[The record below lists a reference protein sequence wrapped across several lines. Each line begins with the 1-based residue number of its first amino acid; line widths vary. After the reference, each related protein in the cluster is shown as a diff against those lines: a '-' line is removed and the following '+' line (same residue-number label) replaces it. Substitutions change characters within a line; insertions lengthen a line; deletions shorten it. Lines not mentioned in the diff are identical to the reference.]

1 MGSYKIAN
9 TLMNPDQLCR
19 LNWYFRG
26 LLVML
31 VWLFNH

>member
-1 MGSYKIAN
+1 
-9 TLMNPDQLCR
+9 MNPDQLCR

-31 VWLFNH
+31 VWLFNHEVLAIFDN